1 MVKFPFYVEGVAVG
15 QGSRK
20 MDNMVKTHK
29 FVIVETQNFASL
41 QRILFLLLFL
51 FCFIGCKKPVPT
63 GHLKVHFVTEVDG
76 HTLQYDVLDYVND
89 AGNHYE
95 VNEVRYFIS
104 RVVLTNADGTQV
116 SITDNDGIHYYDSDI
131 SSTFNWLIDDEL
143 PVGKYKSISFV
154 FGLDAAQNV
163 TGFFVNPPETNMA
176 WPEPIGGGYH
186 YMQINGKWLN
196 TSDELTPFCLHSG
209 IGQTYQD
216 GEITG
221 FVHNFF
227 TVTLPL
233 ASLEIGESTT
243 SEITLRM
250 NVNNW
255 FREPNVYD
263 FNEWG
268 GAIMQ
273 NQAAQE
279 VLKAN
284 GKNVFSVR

>member
-1 MVKFPFYVEGVAVG
+1 MVKI
-15 QGSRK
+15 
-20 MDNMVKTHK
+20 HK
-29 FVIVETQNFASL
+29 FVIVEMQNFASL

-63 GHLKVHFVTEVDG
+63 GHLQIHFTTVVDEAP
-76 HTLQYDVLDYVND
+76 LQYDILDYLND

-104 RVVLTNADGTQV
+104 RVVLTTADGMQV
-116 SITDNDGIHYYDSDI
+116 SIADNDGIHYYDSDI
-131 SSTFNWLIDDEL
+131 PSTYNWLIADEL
-143 PVGKYKSISFV
+143 PVGKYESLSFV

-176 WPEPIGGGYH
+176 WPDPIGGGYH

-196 TSDELTPFCLHSG
+196 ASNELTPFCLHTG

-216 GEITG
+216 GEITE

-233 ASLEIGESTT
+233 ASLEIPESTT
-243 SEITLRM
+243 SEITLAM

-255 FREPNVYD
+255 FRNPYVYD
-263 FNEWG
+263 LDEWG

-279 VLKAN
+279 VLRAN
-284 GKNVFSVR
+284 GKNVFSVRL